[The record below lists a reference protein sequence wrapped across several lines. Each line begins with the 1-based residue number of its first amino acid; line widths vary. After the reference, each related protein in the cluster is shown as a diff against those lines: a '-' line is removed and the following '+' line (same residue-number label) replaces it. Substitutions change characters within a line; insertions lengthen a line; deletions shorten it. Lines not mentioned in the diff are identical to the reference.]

1 MNEPRSRPSK
11 GFIVALILIAIF
23 VILAAWPS
31 SHPGIPGWR
40 VRSMSN
46 LRQIGLALVAHAEAN
61 NGRLPPTLL
70 QLSPDV
76 IDITALPNLGFRDP
90 DSKRDYDWL
99 YLPRPSITPLPPD
112 AILAASPTAI
122 PRGNGPPERIVLHRD
137 GSVTHMADSEF
148 RSVIA
153 RELKEDPK

>member
-1 MNEPRSRPSK
+1 MNEPKSRPSK
-11 GFIVALILIAIF
+11 GFIVALVLIGIV

-31 SHPGIPGWR
+31 SHPGVAGWR

-70 QLSPDV
+70 HLSPDV
-76 IDITALPNLGFRDP
+76 IDTTALPKLGFRDP

-99 YLPRPSITPLPPD
+99 YLPRPSITSLPPE

-122 PRGNGPPERIVLHRD
+122 PRKNGPPERMVLHRD
-137 GSVTHMADSEF
+137 GSVTHMPDSEF
-148 RSVIA
+148 QSVINKQ
-153 RELKEDPK
+153 LKGDAK